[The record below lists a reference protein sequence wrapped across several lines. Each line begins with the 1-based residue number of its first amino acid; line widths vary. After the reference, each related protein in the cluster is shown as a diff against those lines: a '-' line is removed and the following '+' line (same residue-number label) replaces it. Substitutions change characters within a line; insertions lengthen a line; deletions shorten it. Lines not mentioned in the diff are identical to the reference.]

1 MPSTGTQCIA
11 GGRLPLLSDCS
22 SVIIQQCCVIYLCF
36 HFVPRLL
43 RGGSLWSIC
52 CTSCTPSVLL
62 HPFVHLSIW
71 SLEPERGAYTVS
83 RARVGSRAGIPFLP
97 KSPRSFFCFGCD
109 GNDTCLIAGRIQYE
123 FQRRILPLLK
133 YYKDNDFGLF
143 FS

>member
-97 KSPRSFFCFGCD
+97 KSPRSIIYLNFYSCKQNPVFAMKTQIGIFLF
-109 GNDTCLIAGRIQYE
+109 NIW
-123 FQRRILPLLK
+123 
-133 YYKDNDFGLF
+133 GLSF
-143 FS
+143 PF